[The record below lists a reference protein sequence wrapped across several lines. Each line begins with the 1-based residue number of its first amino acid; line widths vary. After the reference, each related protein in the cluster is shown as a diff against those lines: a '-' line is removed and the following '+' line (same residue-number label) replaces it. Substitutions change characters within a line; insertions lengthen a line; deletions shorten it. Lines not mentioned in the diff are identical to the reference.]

1 MSIDILFHVSH
12 RGAGRYLFP
21 LIAAARRRGA
31 TVACFFTYDGVLV
44 AADPRLR
51 EVLGDARAVVCEES
65 WHRFRPGE
73 PCPVEAGS
81 QTVNSALMAEAT
93 RVVSL

>member
-31 TVACFFTYDGVLV
+31 RVACFFTYDGVLV
-44 AADPRLR
+44 AADPRLKD
-51 EVLGDARAVVCEES
+51 VLGDGRAVACEES
-65 WHRFRPGE
+65 WQRFRPGE

-81 QTVNSALMAEAT
+81 QTTNSALVAEAA

>member
-1 MSIDILFHVSH
+1 MIDLLFHVSH
-12 RGAGRYLFP
+12 RDAGRYLFP
-21 LIAAARRRGA
+21 LLAAARRRSI
-31 TVACFFTYDGVLV
+31 TVACFFTFDGTLV
-44 AADPRLR
+44 AADPRLK
-51 EVLGDARAVVCEES
+51 EVLGGSRAVMCEES

-81 QTVNSALMAEAT
+81 QTVNSALMAEAK